1 MRLVQHPRRMRDACS
16 RVRCR
21 SPLRAQCG
29 RPRLARRLVAYATAI
44 ICARAAACCVR
55 RAAMRIRWGSL
66 SRAWRKSAW
75 TRFGSMARLLVFESP
90 DAFCDQ
96 AFYGNCLRAVAKNL
110 PQAPILSMIELVI
123 LYSADRRGPGTPAL
137 GARGASWVLFGGA
150 CGTGSQLLRKGVVCL
165 CGNRDRY
172 KTDVSRETSV
182 R

>member
-1 MRLVQHPRRMRDACS
+1 MRDACS

-21 SPLRAQCG
+21 SPLHVQCG

-75 TRFGSMARLLVFESP
+75 TRFESMARLLVSESP
-90 DAFCDQ
+90 DACCEQ

-110 PQAPILSMIELVI
+110 PQAPILSMTELVI
-123 LYSADRRGPGTPAL
+123 LDSADRRVPELL
-137 GARGASWVLFGGA
+137 GCCLEAHAGRARSFFGKGWCA
-150 CGTGSQLLRKGVVCL
+150 CVGIGLATKRMFHVKHPFANSIFRLLP
-165 CGNRDRY
+165 
-172 KTDVSRETSV
+172 SRCC
-182 R
+182 RA